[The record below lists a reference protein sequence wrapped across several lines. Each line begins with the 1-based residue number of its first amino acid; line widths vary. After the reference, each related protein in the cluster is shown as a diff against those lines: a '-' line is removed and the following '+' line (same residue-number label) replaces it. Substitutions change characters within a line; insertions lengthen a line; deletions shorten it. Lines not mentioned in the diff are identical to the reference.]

1 MIRLFR
7 RPVPMQSAYR
17 PYPIQKM
24 RPEDKVFWDWS
35 AKKKEASK

>member
-7 RPVPMQSAYR
+7 RDPPMQSAYR
-17 PYPIQKM
+17 PYPIMPM
-24 RPEDKVFWDWS
+24 RESDKVFWDWR